1 MQTPLTDNHISSRSL
16 VLALVDTEGALRARD
31 AFDVG
36 EALGFTPNQIRLTLS
51 RLVDDGLLTSTGRG
65 RQAVLLTTDRHE
77 RLHGPEPEWLASA
90 FRQDAGHA
98 PWDGIWRTASFT
110 LGEDRKRE
118 RNALREVLVGMGAAA
133 LMPGFYVHAVDWN
146 PWLEP
151 AIDHLA
157 VADAVVVSEIERWTV
172 HGLTEPRA
180 IAAHLWPLD
189 RIAESYRAFIERFS
203 SVPSPSGDPTAI
215 LARAVDSASAFEF
228 CIRQDPLL
236 PPELLPDDW
245 PGRGAR
251 SILIDAANLVHT
263 GRTGLG
269 TPRLFTRFDRVIASH
284 RSASATIT

>member
-36 EALGFTPNQIRLTLS
+36 EALGFTPNQIRLTLA

-65 RQAVLLTTDRHE
+65 RHAVLLTTDRHE

-133 LMPGFYVHAVDWN
+133 LMPGFRAVQAAALRAGALACTLSGAGPAVFAIAPHAQLPAAAEQMQSAFADAGHAATARVGLLDTMGAR
-146 PWLEP
+146 
-151 AIDHLA
+151 AID
-157 VADAVVVSEIERWTV
+157 
-172 HGLTEPRA
+172 GM
-180 IAAHLWPLD
+180 
-189 RIAESYRAFIERFS
+189 
-203 SVPSPSGDPTAI
+203 
-215 LARAVDSASAFEF
+215 
-228 CIRQDPLL
+228 
-236 PPELLPDDW
+236 
-245 PGRGAR
+245 
-251 SILIDAANLVHT
+251 
-263 GRTGLG
+263 
-269 TPRLFTRFDRVIASH
+269 
-284 RSASATIT
+284 